1 METLNMNG
9 KERRRLAV
17 LSRVAAGELTLRKGA
32 EVLGLSYRQAKR
44 VYARYRVE
52 GDSGLVHRLRGQPS
66 NHGPDLERRER
77 VLALYL
83 EKYSDFGP
91 TLAAEYLA
99 EEDKQPVAVETLRQ
113 WLIEA
118 GHWQV
123 RQEQVQPRKWR
134 ARKEHR
140 GELVQMDGS
149 HHDWFEGRRERAVLM
164 VMVDDATGETYARFF
179 EQETTAAAF
188 ETFGRYTRHYGLPL
202 ALYVDYDSIY
212 HCTREARLDEQ
223 LASQA
228 PMTQFGRAMD
238 ELGVRLSLAGSP
250 QAKGRVERCN
260 GILQDRL
267 VRALRLRGI
276 SDLAT
281 ANRFL
286 EEEYLLAFNARF
298 AIAPVEAA
306 DLHCPLDAKINL
318 DRVLSFQEPRTV
330 KADWTIAWCN
340 RYFQLTG
347 TDCSRGLVGERITVC
362 QQLDGT
368 IHLVYRDRELAYRE
382 LTERPAR
389 KQSAPT
395 SATPRAPHKPPADH
409 PWRRRALPVKAR
421 EAIEHQ

>member
-1 METLNMNG
+1 MERLSMNG

-99 EEDKQPVAVETLRQ
+99 ETDKQPVAVETLRQ

-123 RQEQVQPRKWR
+123 RQAQVQARKWR

-188 ETFGRYTRHYGLPL
+188 EIFRCYTQRCGLPL

-250 QAKGRVERCN
+250 QAKGRVERRN

-276 SDLAT
+276 SDLAS

-286 EEEYLLAFNARF
+286 EEEFLPAFNARF

-306 DLHCPLDAKINL
+306 DLHCLLDAKINL

-347 TDCSRGLVGERITVC
+347 TDYSRGLVGERITVC

-382 LTERPAR
+382 LAERPAR
-389 KQSAPT
+389 KQPAP
-395 SATPRAPHKPPADH
+395 SQATPRGPHKPPADH
-409 PWRRRALPVKAR
+409 PWRRRALPVKS
-421 EAIEHQ
+421 